1 MKIYSL
7 LVFNQE
13 IWDQQTDLVGTY
25 SNLAKAIDAYKRFI
39 VSQVDKAKLTEFYE
53 DVVQEVSRQNESDF
67 YELTNSLVI
76 VKSILDKRVDYYVD
90 DSFVELDLPAIYR
103 DAVKNYDYFAKTK

>member
-7 LVFNQE
+7 LVYNQE

-53 DVVQEVSRQNESDF
+53 DVVQEVVNQRVSEF

-76 VKSILDKRVDYYVD
+76 AKSDLDQRINYYAD
-90 DSFVELDLPAIYR
+90 DSFVELDLPAI
-103 DAVKNYDYFAKTK
+103 